1 MKLRISRSSK
11 EINPKNRPK
20 ELLTE
25 NSDTGINKKL
35 KNNYSQKKFFNYNKY
50 ILTTLS
56 TEQINNIKN
65 EILKKLTQKNNN
77 IIPQNIKKN
86 NQNNKKK
93 IKKDS
98 FLVYNQKLK
107 KKFELYNK
115 DNLAYNIYHDYQKIN
130 FDHNETPF
138 LKRMELYSIKKNI
151 KEEKIEEFI
160 NKKIPKVSENE
171 KNEIFKRL
179 INDAEKRKNNKNK
192 FAEIELY
199 YNNALNKKQK
209 KVNQKELNEIVKR
222 LSTPKKEKI
231 NLNIIKPNNNS
242 HRNIFINGGNN
253 NNIKLNNNNN
263 DINCKINKKSNKIK
277 NSFSSKN
284 IERINQRLYYKEMN
298 KKDFKYKLFMSKVH
312 QLIKYKNNNINK
324 DINNNNNDYIN
335 YEQLKSLRN
344 NKMLN
349 IKTLSNNNFNN
360 NAYTFKDDEDI
371 DDDNNKRIKTQNNF
385 NYDNK
390 KNNELFSFSKPK
402 NNINNLKISLI
413 IDNFFYNK

>member
-1 MKLRISRSSK
+1 
-11 EINPKNRPK
+11 
-20 ELLTE
+20 
-25 NSDTGINKKL
+25 
-35 KNNYSQKKFFNYNKY
+35 
-50 ILTTLS
+50 
-56 TEQINNIKN
+56 
-65 EILKKLTQKNNN
+65 
-77 IIPQNIKKN
+77 
-86 NQNNKKK
+86 
-93 IKKDS
+93 
-98 FLVYNQKLK
+98 
-107 KKFELYNK
+107 
-115 DNLAYNIYHDYQKIN
+115 
-130 FDHNETPF
+130 
-138 LKRMELYSIKKNI
+138 MELYSIKKNI

-390 KNNELFSFSKPK
+390 KNNNELFSFSKPK

>member
-1 MKLRISRSSK
+1 
-11 EINPKNRPK
+11 
-20 ELLTE
+20 
-25 NSDTGINKKL
+25 
-35 KNNYSQKKFFNYNKY
+35 
-50 ILTTLS
+50 
-56 TEQINNIKN
+56 
-65 EILKKLTQKNNN
+65 
-77 IIPQNIKKN
+77 
-86 NQNNKKK
+86 
-93 IKKDS
+93 
-98 FLVYNQKLK
+98 
-107 KKFELYNK
+107 
-115 DNLAYNIYHDYQKIN
+115 
-130 FDHNETPF
+130 
-138 LKRMELYSIKKNI
+138 MELYSIKKNI
-151 KEEKIEEFI
+151 KEEKIEEFM

>member
-1 MKLRISRSSK
+1 
-11 EINPKNRPK
+11 
-20 ELLTE
+20 
-25 NSDTGINKKL
+25 
-35 KNNYSQKKFFNYNKY
+35 
-50 ILTTLS
+50 
-56 TEQINNIKN
+56 
-65 EILKKLTQKNNN
+65 
-77 IIPQNIKKN
+77 
-86 NQNNKKK
+86 
-93 IKKDS
+93 
-98 FLVYNQKLK
+98 
-107 KKFELYNK
+107 
-115 DNLAYNIYHDYQKIN
+115 
-130 FDHNETPF
+130 
-138 LKRMELYSIKKNI
+138 MELYSIKKNI

-160 NKKIPKVSENE
+160 NKKIPKVSENK